1 MGTEGN
7 HKYTHIYY
15 DDNGGHGHSHV
26 PCSPLSYCSRYHW
39 RSPQPRLR
47 AAAMR
52 YGHVLVTN
60 CRCRCC
66 RRRALSLFHS
76 PQQASYPAFW
86 GHIWALGLVWVG
98 RHCDRR
104 TPAIRTIT
112 GSEFESVSAFNW
124 DPRDAA
130 GHCTALHHVGNPV
143 SMVHVHLS
151 ALFQC
156 LNLHFRGSR
165 RARHDFKPERM
176 NSVVSLLY
184 HLIATSLHF
193 SPL

>member
-1 MGTEGN
+1 MRRTQP
-7 HKYTHIYY
+7 HIYY

-112 GSEFESVSAFNW
+112 GSEFESVS
-124 DPRDAA
+124 
-130 GHCTALHHVGNPV
+130 G
-143 SMVHVHLS
+143 
-151 ALFQC
+151 LFQVHSRCVWHVFEVRLDYVSRLFQGC
-156 LNLHFRGSR
+156 LRCVLRAFEMCLKRVSHALER
-165 RARHDFKPERM
+165 RLQG
-176 NSVVSLLY
+176 V
-184 HLIATSLHF
+184 
-193 SPL
+193 